1 MMVADMRSATSQI
14 REEKVMVNYKPI
26 SKEDAVGK
34 MRKAKGKIFTIKFKK
49 RSTGEVRTM
58 NCRTGVTKDVKGIG
72 LKYSRKEHNLF
83 GVFDMQKQQHR
94 SVNLD
99 SLISLAM
106 GGELYTIE

>member
-1 MMVADMRSATSQI
+1 MRAA
-14 REEKVMVNYKPI
+14 R
-26 SKEDAVGK
+26 
-34 MRKAKGKIFTIKFKK
+34 GKIFTITFKK

-58 NCRTGVTKDVKGIG
+58 NCRTGVSKDVTGVG

-83 GVFDMQKQQHR
+83 GVFDMKKKAHR

-106 GGELYTIE
+106 GGELYTIR